1 MRVARE
7 KLIFL
12 ALSVLVRSSQ
22 RAADGPV
29 HPDMGVRLALA
40 LLYSCGKAQDRRRY
54 DEFWQRLSDPGSA
67 GKHVSQ
73 NNYIRRSY
81 ADSCIKGIIRDVGAP
96 ETPEY
101 WAELSCAGDK
111 GEKSPPRV

>member
-12 ALSVLVRSSQ
+12 ALSLLVRWSERSDNGALQ
-22 RAADGPV
+22 
-29 HPDMGVRLALA
+29 PDIGVRLALA
-40 LLYSCGKAQDRRRY
+40 FLYSCGESQDRRIY
-54 DEFWQRLSDPGSA
+54 DEFWQRLSDQGLPGRHA
-67 GKHVSQ
+67 SQ
-73 NNYIRRSY
+73 NDYVRRSY

-101 WAELSCAGDK
+101 WAGLSCAGRR
-111 GEKSPPRV
+111 KSEGC